1 MPSSQITAF
10 SAVDDG
16 AHVSSLEGDWDRVTA
31 GATPWRPPWCR
42 IVVVAPHPDDE
53 TLGCGGLIAY
63 QRRRGLPVLVVAASD
78 GEAAYPHRS
87 RDEIAAIRRL
97 EQTRALAA
105 LRVRSANIQRCRLPD
120 GQLAAHVE
128 ELARRV
134 AALVH
139 PGDLVIAPWVH
150 DHHCD
155 HVACARAAARA
166 AERAGASRLG
176 SLFWAYHRTRPEVDV
191 ATHFVRLQLDED
203 LIGRRAAAL
212 AKHVSQLPGGEK
224 RNGVLTPAL
233 LQPLARNVE
242 LYATTR

>member
-1 MPSSQITAF
+1 MYSNREPRGRAPAKEFRQGVDGSISRASPSCPDRRSESPTWPAPATLPMPSSQVTAF

-87 RDEIAAIRRL
+87 PDEIAAIRRL

-120 GQLAAHVE
+120 GQLAAHGE

-191 ATHFVRLQLDED
+191 ATHFV
-203 LIGRRAAAL
+203 
-212 AKHVSQLPGGEK
+212 
-224 RNGVLTPAL
+224 
-233 LQPLARNVE
+233 
-242 LYATTR
+242 